1 MSFQP
6 NIKADIVQLQK
17 EYEKSAKQKKAQE
30 NLNTKAINQAN
41 LVSAEQGFLE
51 FTKEKGEAPKQADQK
66 PTLRLNLDKLEKKE
80 PALPAS
86 LKEKYNV
93 RNTKKPRQATE
104 QDIEAEQNKFNE
116 KVKKLKNNMQ
126 EANIIKKIENKFDAL
141 QNSDDED
148 EEEFDEG
155 QILSKTQSKAFKSN
169 FISEKIYSP
178 NLEFWEKNTTLQAGD
193 PLQILND
200 KERGNKHRPQGQK
213 KFFVNF
219 LFYLFLKNH

>member
-17 EYEKSAKQKKAQE
+17 EYEKTAKQKKAQE
-30 NLNTKAINQAN
+30 SLDTKAINQAN

-66 PTLRLNLDKLEKKE
+66 PVLRLPLEKLEKKE

-86 LKEKYNV
+86 LREKYNV
-93 RNTKKPRQATE
+93 RNTKKPRPATE
-104 QDIEAEQNKFNE
+104 KDIESEQTKFNE

-126 EANIIKKIENKFDAL
+126 EANIIKKMDNKFDAL
-141 QNSDDED
+141 QNSDED

-169 FISEKIYSP
+169 SLLRIIIFTK
-178 NLEFWEKNTTLQAGD
+178 
-193 PLQILND
+193 
-200 KERGNKHRPQGQK
+200 
-213 KFFVNF
+213 
-219 LFYLFLKNH
+219 